1 MKSWGSWFCVLIF
14 FIRVEIYRSAG
25 QVFDFYNKGP
35 LSPLY
40 YARNPHWSSTN
51 VTR

>member
-40 YARNPHWSSTN
+40 RIYKD
-51 VTR
+51 